1 MGLLDIFKKKP
12 SGEAQVPSVGYPVPM
27 GMPVPGP
34 MPPEAPTD
42 QVMAMQQQGLTNNQI
57 IQTLQR
63 QGYQPQQIYDA
74 MAQAESRGGVEPMP
88 EAPSAGPGLFPEAGM
103 GAPRG
108 EGMQREAPKG
118 FEEVAEAIVDEKWSE
133 FTKELGKL
141 NEWKEATN
149 SRLDKMDQSVNDMKA
164 DLENL
169 HKAIVSK
176 ISEYD
181 KNLLDV
187 GTEIKAMEKVFQKV
201 LPELTGSVA
210 ELSRITKT
218 AKGKTASVP
227 VKPVKKK

>member
-1 MGLLDIFKKKP
+1 MGILDIFKKRP
-12 SGEAQVPSVGYPVPM
+12 SQPGEQQPVNYPVPM
-27 GMPVPGP
+27 GYPVAGP
-34 MPPEAPTD
+34 LPQETPAN
-42 QVMAMQQQGLTNNQI
+42 QVIAMQQQGFTNNQVV
-57 IQTLQR
+57 QSLQR

-74 MAQAESRGGVEPMP
+74 LTQAESRGGAEPFAP
-88 EAPSAGPGLFPEAGM
+88 TPPGSEAP
-103 GAPRG
+103 GAQPSPA
-108 EGMQREAPKG
+108 EAPKG
-118 FEEVAEAIVDEKWSE
+118 YEEMAEAIVEEKWQE
-133 FTKELGKL
+133 FTRELGKM
-141 NEWKEATN
+141 NEWKDATT
-149 SRLDKMDQSVNDMKA
+149 SRLDKLDQSMTDMKA

-218 AKGKTASVP
+218 SRSRPAPAPSR
-227 VKPVKKK
+227 KK